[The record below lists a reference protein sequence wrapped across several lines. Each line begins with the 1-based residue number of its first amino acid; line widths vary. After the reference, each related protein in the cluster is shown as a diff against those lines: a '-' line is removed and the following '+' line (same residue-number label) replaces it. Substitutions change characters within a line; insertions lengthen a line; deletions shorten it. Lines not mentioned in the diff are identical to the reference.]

1 MAVGR
6 RLRGALGLAAVAV
19 ALAVPMDQVAAG
31 SDPRADARELA
42 ALMRSVGY
50 YDDVFELASKAGVPP
65 IAVALEAKLNRP
77 LTPVEHDHLKAAFGR
92 ALRSI
97 LPPSVWDDLYVDVM
111 VKHVPAADLRE
122 LLRHYRTPAGTKALR
137 LARLLAAEGA
147 RAGEELVRSRQD
159 QFIERFVADLAA
171 SMPALKEELDRVP
184 RR

>member
-1 MAVGR
+1 MW
-6 RLRGALGLAAVAV
+6 LAAVTV
-19 ALAVPMDQVAAG
+19 ALAAPTGHVTAG

-42 ALMRSVGY
+42 ALLRSVGY
-50 YDDVFELASKAGVPP
+50 YEDVIELASKAGVPP
-65 IAVALEAKLNRP
+65 VAVALEARLNRS
-77 LTPVEHDHLKAAFGR
+77 LTPVEHDDLRAAFGR
-92 ALRSI
+92 AFRSV

-122 LLRHYRTPAGTKALR
+122 LVRHYRSPAGTKALR

-159 QFIERFVADLAA
+159 LFVERFVADLAA
-171 SMPALKEELDRVP
+171 SMPALKDELDRAP